1 MNSKAFTLIEV
12 LVSITILAVVATG
25 LFKISL
31 NSKANFA
38 YLYKKSQFDR
48 LSSIAFMH
56 NDQKFHH
63 KEKSLYDF
71 VRDNYTIKDDEIRQ
85 YLKKNKISYSQE
97 EYSTLSLGDNSDT
110 ENTNETNSQDQE
122 GDIIPNITF
131 VFDKITISNKNQ
143 STYAYKIYMRE

>member
-31 NSKANFA
+31 NSKANFE

-71 VRDNYTIKDDEIRQ
+71 LRESYTIKDDEIRQ
-85 YLKKNKISYSQE
+85 YFKKIKVSYSQE
-97 EYSTLSLGDNSDT
+97 EYSTLSLGDSSDT
-110 ENTNETNSQDQE
+110 ENIDETNSQDQE

>member
-1 MNSKAFTLIEV
+1 MNNKAFTLIEV

-56 NDQKFHH
+56 NNQKYHH

-71 VRDNYTIKDDEIRQ
+71 VRDSYTIKDDEIRQ
-85 YLKKNKISYSQE
+85 YLKKDKISYSQE
-97 EYSTLSLGDNSDT
+97 EYSTLSLGEGNDQQTDDETPSPKTKGDT
-110 ENTNETNSQDQE
+110 
-122 GDIIPNITF
+122 IPNITF

>member
-31 NSKANFA
+31 NSKANFE

-71 VRDNYTIKDDEIRQ
+71 LRESYTIKDDDIRQ
-85 YLKKNKISYSQE
+85 YFKKIKVSYSQE
-97 EYSTLSLGDNSDT
+97 EYSTLSLGDSSDT
-110 ENTNETNSQDQE
+110 ENIDETNSQDQE